1 MQLISLKLHTLALK
15 DLIFKL
21 MFSKYGSLLSH
32 LSHSFQKL
40 ALYTLSIILRWTLPV
55 LIIVMPII
63 ISVSL
68 FSFRL
73 AKVILRLNLVLTKGV
88 LNISFFLYRC
98 YIDFVGTKK
107 VFFEFVLL

>member
-1 MQLISLKLHTLALK
+1 MQLMLSLKFHTLSLALK

-21 MFSKYGSLLSH
+21 MLSKYGSLLSH

-55 LIIVMPII
+55 LFIVMPI

-73 AKVILRLNLVLTKGV
+73 AKVILRLNLVLTKEV
-88 LNISFFLYRC
+88 LNISLFSS
-98 YIDFVGTKK
+98 
-107 VFFEFVLL
+107 